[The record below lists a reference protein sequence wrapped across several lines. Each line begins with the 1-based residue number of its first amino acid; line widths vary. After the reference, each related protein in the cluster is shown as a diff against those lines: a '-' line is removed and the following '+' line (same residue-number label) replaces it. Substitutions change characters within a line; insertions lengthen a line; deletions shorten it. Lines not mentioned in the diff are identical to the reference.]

1 MEERQDKKK
10 ETNQSEDKV
19 CITKSICTQ
28 YNAITDQREIGPL
41 TPEQRRIEAFE
52 KRSQSASFQKNL
64 ILQGQRCNDD
74 EVLYANKIGSYT
86 KGLPHN
92 LLGKVDLEDY
102 NIWINT
108 LTTGNPEKFEL
119 LPLGGITKF
128 SNPQASYAY
137 EMTGPDSHHLT
148 MAPAPSFSSAI
159 EASEMAEDYWMALT
173 RDIPFVD
180 YDTNPG
186 TKAAA
191 EDLSKFSKFDGPKC
205 KCKVTTRT
213 LFRGNVPGALEGPYI
228 SQFLL
233 KDIPFG
239 AKTITQNYIVPVE
252 KIDYM
257 TSYNEWLNIQNGQAP
272 SSTLKLD
279 PVPRYINNGR
289 TLSGYVHEDSSI
301 QVSLAACLIL
311 LGFGQEALSLS
322 NPYLFS
328 KTQQGFVTFGAP
340 HVLDFATRA
349 ARMALEAAWFQKFLV
364 HRRLRPEEFA
374 GCVQNLKTGATR
386 YPINAELLDSKVLE
400 IVFKR
405 YGTYLLPMAYPEGCP
420 THPAYPAGHAAHIG
434 AEVTI
439 LKAFFNED
447 YIIPNPV
454 VASADGLKLQSYV
467 EGNLKVGGELNKL
480 AVNIALA
487 RDFAGV
493 HWRSDGLEGMKLG
506 EAVAIGLLQDY
517 RDTYNEEFHGF
528 SFTKFDG
535 TRVII

>member
-1 MEERQDKKK
+1 MEENQDKKR
-10 ETNQSEDKV
+10 ETNQGEDKV
-19 CITKSICTQ
+19 CITKSVCPK
-28 YNAITDQREIGPL
+28 YNVIKDQCGIGPL
-41 TPEQRRIEAFE
+41 TPDQRRIEAFE
-52 KRSQSASFQKNL
+52 KRIQSALFQKNL
-64 ILQGQRCNDD
+64 ILQGQRCNND
-74 EVLYANKIGSYT
+74 EVLYKNKIGSYT
-86 KGLPHN
+86 KALPHN
-92 LLGKVDLEDY
+92 LLGEVNLKAY
-102 NIWINT
+102 NIWIST

-119 LPLGGITKF
+119 LPLGGTTKF

-137 EMTGPDSHHLT
+137 EMVGPDSHHLT

-173 RDIPFVD
+173 RDVPFVD
-180 YDTNPG
+180 YDTHPG
-186 TKAAA
+186 TRMAA

-213 LFRGNVPGALEGPYI
+213 LFRGNVPGALEGPYV

-239 AKTITQNYIVPVE
+239 PKTITQNYIVPVE

-279 PVPRYINNGR
+279 PVPRYISNGR
-289 TLSGYVHEDSSI
+289 ALSGYVHEDSSI
-301 QVSLAACLIL
+301 QASLTACLIL
-311 LGFGQEALSLS
+311 LSFGQRALSLS

-364 HRRLRPEEFA
+364 HRRVRPEEFG
-374 GCVQNLKTGATR
+374 GCVQNLKTGDAR

-400 IVFKR
+400 IVFKK

-454 VASADGLKLQSYV
+454 VASADGLKLQPYL
-467 EGNLKVGGELNKL
+467 EGDLKVGGELNKL
-480 AVNIALA
+480 AANIALG

-517 RDTYNEEFHGF
+517 RNTYNEEFRGF

>member
-1 MEERQDKKK
+1 MEEKQDKNIEKY
-10 ETNQSEDKV
+10 EGEDKA
-19 CITKSICTQ
+19 CITKSLCHK
-28 YNAITDQREIGPL
+28 YNTIINQCEIGPL

-52 KRSQSASFQKNL
+52 KRNQSASFQKDL

-74 EVLYANKIGSYT
+74 EISYVNKIGNNT
-86 KGLPHN
+86 KALPHN
-92 LLGKVDLEDY
+92 VLGEVNLEAY
-102 NIWINT
+102 NILISA

-119 LPLGGITKF
+119 IPLGGARKF
-128 SNPQASYAY
+128 SDPQAAYAY
-137 EMTGPDSHHLT
+137 EMVGPDSHHLT
-148 MAPAPSFSSAI
+148 IAPAPSFSSAI

-173 RDIPFVD
+173 RDVPFVD
-180 YDTNPG
+180 YDTNPK

-191 EDLSKFSKFDGPKC
+191 EDLSKFSAYDGPKC
-205 KCKVTTRT
+205 KGKVTTET
-213 LFRGNVPGALEGPYI
+213 LFRSNVPDTLEGPYV

-239 AKTITQNYIVPVE
+239 AKTITQKYTVPVE

-272 SSTLKLD
+272 SSILKLGS
-279 PVPRYINNGR
+279 VPRYISNGR
-289 TLSGYVHEDSSI
+289 DLGQYVHKDNSI
-301 QVSLAACLIL
+301 QAALTACSIL
-311 LGFGQEALSLS
+311 LDFGQEALSLS

-328 KTQQGFVTFGAP
+328 KTQEGFATFGTA

-349 ARMALEAAWFQKFLV
+349 SRMALEAAWFQKFLV
-364 HRRLRPEEFA
+364 HRRLRPEEFG
-374 GCVQNLKTGATR
+374 GCVQNLKTGAAK
-386 YPINAELLDSKVLE
+386 YPINPELLDSKVLE
-400 IVFKR
+400 IVFKK
-405 YGTYLLPMAYPEGCP
+405 YGTYLLPMAYTEGCP

-434 AEVTI
+434 AGVTI

-454 VASADGLKLQSYV
+454 VASADGLDLQPYL
-467 EGNLKVGGELNKL
+467 EGDLKVGGELNKL
-480 AVNIALA
+480 AANIALG

-493 HWRSDGLEGMKLG
+493 HWRSDCLEGMKLG

-517 RDTYNEEFHGF
+517 RNTYNEEFHGF

-535 TRVII
+535 TKVII